1 MRKTKVHNRKSIIS
15 TVLVTLNG
23 IKIYN
28 SEKEILF
35 TLE

>member
-1 MRKTKVHNRKSIIS
+1 MKETKVHNRKSIIS

-23 IKIYN
+23 IKMYN

-35 TLE
+35 PLE

>member
-1 MRKTKVHNRKSIIS
+1 MKETKVHNRKSIIS

-23 IKIYN
+23 IKTYN

-35 TLE
+35 PLE